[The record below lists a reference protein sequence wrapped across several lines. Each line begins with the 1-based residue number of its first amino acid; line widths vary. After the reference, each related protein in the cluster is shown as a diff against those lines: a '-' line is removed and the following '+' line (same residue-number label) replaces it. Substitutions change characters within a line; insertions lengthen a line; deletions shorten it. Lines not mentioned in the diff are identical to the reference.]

1 MFKYGFRRYY
11 ADHTVFVKRN
21 MKVVILVVFVNGIVV
36 TRSDVDEIP
45 QLKVFLKKE
54 FEMNDLGLLK
64 YFLGTE
70 VARFKTRIVIS
81 QKNYTLDLLAET
93 RKLGTK
99 SAHSIGAKAK
109 PLQQQWRVASR

>member
-1 MFKYGFRRYY
+1 
-11 ADHTVFVKRN
+11 
-21 MKVVILVVFVNGIVV
+21 MKVVILVVYANDIVV
-36 TRSDVDEIP
+36 TRSDVDEIHL
-45 QLKVFLKKE
+45 LKVFLKKE
-54 FEMNDLGLLK
+54 FEMDLGLLK

-70 VARFKTRIVIS
+70 VARSKTRIVIS